1 MKIARYIII
10 IKEIIVLELIE
21 LFILYVIKDFKI
33 FTGIMFNKGSIFTS
47 KF

>member
-1 MKIARYIII
+1 MKIVYYIVI
-10 IKEIIVLELIE
+10 IKEIIVLELLE

-33 FTGIMFNKGSIFTS
+33 LISITFNKGSIFTS